1 MTRKKTQIDPIAT
14 DRLRQNVSSTFGKQ
28 ISRSFECEVL
38 SIQVKAA
45 TGEYLSPQSLR
56 RFFGFLDSGFNPA
69 INSLNI
75 LSRYCGYF
83 DWDDFASR
91 SRRQAYVPLT
101 SKEEM
106 ALYLD
111 FYKLQLQDEQDINFH
126 NACRII
132 NTRILNNPALL
143 EGLAKPLA
151 QNPVAQV
158 YFYERFPFIDGLC
171 CGYERSIKLYLQ
183 HSKSEEAQVF
193 GICLLVLGAFLSR
206 DNKLLH
212 LVFAKLRRY
221 SLQDKWHPFI
231 IGRFI
236 GSHLLFY
243 HAMGQE
249 EAKMGWLHQAKDYGD
264 RFASVSHIR
273 YWKFPYYQFMVCD
286 YLNLVREYPLSYK
299 LLFPFKSIKHGELKV
314 EEGYYDALQIIA
326 YVSSSGITKTDQASK
341 ALQEADFH
349 KLGVTFKN
357 YFAIQYS
364 IVCLQSTPLNRIKKR
379 KELLQRADQLI
390 RQTGFIY
397 FREFIK

>member
-1 MTRKKTQIDPIAT
+1 MPRKKTYVDTKLIGL
-14 DRLRQNVSSTFGKQ
+14 LRQKVSTTFGKE
-28 ISRSFECEVL
+28 ITRSFECETL
-38 SIQVKAA
+38 SMRIKED

-56 RFFGFLDSGFNPA
+56 RFLGFLDSGFNPA

-83 DWDDFASR
+83 DWDDFVGR
-91 SRRQAYVPLT
+91 SQRQTYVPLT
-101 SKEEM
+101 TKEEM

-151 QNPVAQV
+151 QNPVAQI

-183 HSKSEEAQVF
+183 HKKGEEAQVF
-193 GICLLVLGAFLSR
+193 GICLLVLGAFLSK

-212 LVFAKLRRY
+212 IAFAKLRRY
-221 SLQDKWHPFI
+221 SLQDKWHPFV

-249 EAKMGWLHQAKDYGD
+249 EAKMGWLEQAKHYGNH
-264 RFASVSHIR
+264 FASVSRIR
-273 YWKFPYYQFMVCD
+273 YWKFPYYQFMICD
-286 YLNLVREYPLSYK
+286 YLNLVREYRLSCK
-299 LLFPFKSIKHGELKV
+299 LLFPFRNIKNGELTV
-314 EEGYYDALQIIA
+314 EEGYYDALLIISR
-326 YVSSSGITKTDQASK
+326 VSSRGITKTDQARK

-349 KLGVTFKN
+349 KLGVIFKN
-357 YFAIQYS
+357 YFTIQYL
-364 IVCLQSTPLNRIKKR
+364 IVCLQSTPLNQIKKR
-379 KELLQRADQLI
+379 KELMQRADQLI
-390 RQTGFIY
+390 HQTGFIY

>member
-1 MTRKKTQIDPIAT
+1 MSRKKTHIDPIVT
-14 DRLRQNVSSTFGKQ
+14 GRLRQNVSSTFGKQ

-38 SIQVKAA
+38 STQVKAA

-83 DWDDFASR
+83 DWDDFVSR
-91 SRRQAYVPLT
+91 SQRQTYVPLT
-101 SKEEM
+101 TKEEM

-132 NTRILNNPALL
+132 NTRILNSPALL
-143 EGLAKPLA
+143 RGLAKPLA

-183 HSKSEEAQVF
+183 HKKSEEAQVF
-193 GICLLVLGAFLSR
+193 GICLLLLGAFLSK

-212 LVFAKLRRY
+212 IIFAKLRRY

-249 EAKMGWLHQAKDYGD
+249 EAKLGWLEQAKHYSNH
-264 RFASVSHIR
+264 FASASHIR

-286 YLNLVREYPLSYK
+286 YLNLVREYRLSYK
-299 LLFPFKSIKHGELKV
+299 LLFPFRSIKHGELTV
-314 EEGYYDALQIIA
+314 EEGYYDALLIIA
-326 YVSSSGITKTDQASK
+326 YVSSSRITKAEQAGK
-341 ALQEADFH
+341 AFQEAGLQ
-349 KLGVTFKN
+349 KLGVIFKN
-357 YFAIQYS
+357 YFTIQYLL
-364 IVCLQSTPLNRIKKR
+364 VCLQSTSLGHIKKR
-379 KELLQRADQLI
+379 KELLRRVDLFI

-397 FREFIK
+397 FRDFIK